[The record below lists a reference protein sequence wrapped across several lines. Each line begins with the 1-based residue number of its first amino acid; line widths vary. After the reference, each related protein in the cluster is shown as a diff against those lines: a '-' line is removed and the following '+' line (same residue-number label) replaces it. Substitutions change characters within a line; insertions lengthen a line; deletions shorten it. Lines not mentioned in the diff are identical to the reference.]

1 MSKIKI
7 LSPVHIGSGNKYPN
21 YLISGNKKYNFDS
34 ILNKSLNKN
43 SKVILSNEFLNKLA
57 SPSKDDGSTKQEMA
71 KIFSLNKEELEDIKV
86 DYFAN
91 VLTPKL
97 NQLDINEQIKT
108 LDGVLIPGSSLK
120 GYIMNVIMYHVIKHN
135 LEIQQFYKT
144 NLSTP
149 NIINKL
155 ELEVFTLTNQRLI
168 CRDISFP
175 LEVDIKLISRITKEG
190 TMPIIYECIPVN
202 SYFDGEIIKV
212 VNKKDTSNIENY
224 ISKKLI
230 NEINKIIDNLK
241 GRFAEINKEFMLNVI
256 KHEKDFVNKSKVKK
270 VDKDEVI
277 AQLSRYEELLKQ
289 GKIIIQLGKNTN
301 YIVKS
306 IGQAYP
312 EEFYKNNFYKYF
324 NPGIAKGDKN
334 SKIAKP
340 YLIGSMNLVSQYDY
354 ENYVEVPGFI
364 EIIW

>member
-7 LSPVHIGSGNKYPN
+7 LTPVHIGNGNKYPN
-21 YLISGNKKYNFDS
+21 YLISENKKYNFDAL
-34 ILNKSLNKN
+34 LNKVLNKN
-43 SKVILSNEFLNKLA
+43 SKIILSDDFLKKLT

-71 KIFSLNKEELEDIKV
+71 KVFSLNKDELKDVKV

-108 LDGVLIPGSSLK
+108 LNGVLIPGSSLK

-155 ELEVFTLTNQRLI
+155 ELEVSTLTNQRLI
-168 CRDISFP
+168 CRDIVFP
-175 LEVDIKLISRITKEG
+175 LKVDIKLISRITKKG
-190 TMPIIYECIPVN
+190 SMPIIYECIPN
-202 SYFDGEIIKV
+202 DSYFDGEIIKV
-212 VNKKDTSNIENY
+212 VNKKSINNIENHL
-224 ISKKLI
+224 SKKLA
-230 NEINKIIDNLK
+230 NEINKILDNLK
-241 GRFAEINKEFMLNVI
+241 EKFSEMNKEFMLNVI
-256 KHEKDFVNKSKVKK
+256 KYEKDFVSKSKVKQ
-270 VDKDEVI
+270 VDKDEI
-277 AQLSRYEELLKQ
+277 ITQLSKYEELLKQ
-289 GKIIIQLGKNTN
+289 NKIIIQLGKNTN

-306 IGQAYP
+306 IGHAYP
-312 EEFYKNNFYKYF
+312 EDFYKNNFYKYF
-324 NPGIAKGDKN
+324 NPGMAKGDKN
-334 SKIAKP
+334 NKIAKP
-340 YLIGSMNLVSQYDY
+340 FVIGSMNLVSQSNY
-354 ENYVEVPGFI
+354 ENYVEVPGYI